1 MKKLNNQGKTV
12 VIVIVCIVVLISVIG
27 AIFFYRNLSKPM
39 EINIEKY
46 IKMEYE
52 GYNGFGNAKS
62 SLDYDSFYKDYN
74 SKIEFKKSGKGYD
87 DLLGFGTIDE
97 STDLCK
103 YIIDNLISINMG
115 KSDKL
120 SNGDV
125 VNLSILYNEEALEKM
140 FNIKLIVKDNYAYDV
155 KGLMDVDVV
164 DPFEDVELKCEG
176 YEGIGTATLVNDS
189 ENELLKGFTY
199 KMNKNDNLKNGMIVD
214 VTIMDGDNELGE
226 NDYLDE
232 YGIVF
237 SKTKKGLVVEG
248 LSDVNEVEL
257 FDEIDVMFEGANR
270 HGIPVIKN
278 NSVDEE
284 FQNLKFAV
292 DKNENLCNMDYVKVT
307 ITDEN
312 GNNPNKYL
320 ADNYGVKLKTLE
332 KSFQVLGLREYATK
346 ASEVPEATMNEMQSQ
361 ALDKINSQIA
371 NDYVSNS
378 DMEYQALNSLNYI
391 GNYFLNV
398 KEDYID
404 KQDVQDAIL
413 FVYKANVTDSHENY
427 RDHTPTVITKDIYY
441 AVWFENIY
449 LNDDGSAYV
458 DLSNGYLS
466 TKQNTKFGYYIFTYA
481 YETIDFLKKYAVTPN
496 LEKYVIEENITG

>member
-1 MKKLNNQGKTV
+1 
-12 VIVIVCIVVLISVIG
+12 
-27 AIFFYRNLSKPM
+27 
-39 EINIEKY
+39 
-46 IKMEYE
+46 
-52 GYNGFGNAKS
+52 
-62 SLDYDSFYKDYN
+62 
-74 SKIEFKKSGKGYD
+74 
-87 DLLGFGTIDE
+87 
-97 STDLCK
+97 
-103 YIIDNLISINMG
+103 
-115 KSDKL
+115 
-120 SNGDV
+120 
-125 VNLSILYNEEALEKM
+125 
-140 FNIKLIVKDNYAYDV
+140 
-155 KGLMDVDVV
+155 MDVDVV

-176 YEGIGTATLVNDS
+176 YEGIGTATLVNNS

-361 ALDKINSQIA
+361 AADKINSYA
-371 NDYVSNS
+371 AKNYKNDSSYIV
-378 DMEYQALNSLNYI
+378 QTLNSLNYV

-398 KEDYID
+398 KDEYLD
-404 KQDVQDAIL
+404 DVSDQDAIL
-413 FVYKANVTDSHENY
+413 LVYKANVTSVYYHKDGS
-427 RDHTPTVITKDIYY
+427 ITQGSSDIYY
-441 AVWFENIY
+441 CIWFKNIY
-449 LNDDGSAYV
+449 VNNDGTAYV
-458 DLSNGYLS
+458 DLSEGD
-466 TKQNTKFGYYIFTYA
+466 FGNYSSVRINDSNFHQA
-481 YETIDFLKKYAVTPN
+481 YETIDFLKKGEVTPN